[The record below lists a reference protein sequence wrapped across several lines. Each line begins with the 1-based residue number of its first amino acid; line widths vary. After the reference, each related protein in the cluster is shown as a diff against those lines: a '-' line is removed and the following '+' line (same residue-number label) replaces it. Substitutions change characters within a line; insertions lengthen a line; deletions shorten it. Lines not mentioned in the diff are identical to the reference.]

1 MKIRGASL
9 LLLAMLYLTLASIPA
24 VGGEILYTNGPVSG
38 TINAWTISTLPFD
51 FGPSPLFSPGTIH
64 DPGHFVSDSFTLT
77 APQSDV
83 ESVHFFAWTFVEDGV
98 ATVNWSILTPP
109 FGIFYTGSAAVTDTL
124 LFYNGGCCDI
134 HEDSFTFPSIDLP
147 AGTYLLTLSGATAG
161 GPFGPHGVMWDQ
173 NSGPSLAYTI
183 VGGVMN
189 PIPSEAFYI
198 DGTVIPEPS
207 SIMLFGSGLLGLAGV
222 LRRKLF

>member
-1 MKIRGASL
+1 MKMRGASL

-24 VGGEILYTNGPVSG
+24 VGGEILYSNGPVIG

-51 FGPSPLFSPGTIH
+51 FGGTIH
-64 DPGHFVSDSFTLT
+64 DPGHAVSDSFTLT
-77 APQSDV
+77 APLSDV
-83 ESVHFFAWTFVEDGV
+83 ESVHFFAWTFVEDFV
-98 ATVNWSILTPP
+98 LTVNWSIGTTP
-109 FGIFYTGSAAVTDTL
+109 FGTDYTGPVSAAVTDTL
-124 LFYNGGCCDI
+124 LPYNGGCCDI

-147 AGTYLLTLSGATAG
+147 AGTYWLTLSAGVAG
-161 GPFGPHGVMWDQ
+161 GPFGPHGAMWDQ

-183 VGGVMN
+183 NTLN